1 MAWNPWHKDDD
12 TDGSVDDD
20 ANGGSA
26 TQGNGDDGSP
36 ESGKGHPTPR
46 RREAERRR
54 LRPLVPEDRKESSKQ
69 ARKRLKAKENAEYE
83 AMRTGDLAHMPAAE
97 RLPWR
102 VFIRDY
108 VDARWNVGEFFMP
121 VAFGILILSMAVTST
136 WPRLTVPL
144 LLIMYVYLFAV
155 IVDVFLMW
163 RRLKRRLVEK
173 FGDKA
178 VAKGSR
184 SASYAWS
191 RSIQMRR
198 WRLPKPRHPKRGHWP
213 E

>member
-1 MAWNPWHKDDD
+1 MTWNPWRKGDD
-12 TDGSVDDD
+12 TDGSV
-20 ANGGSA
+20 GGDEDKAGTKAADGGEASRA
-26 TQGNGDDGSP
+26 T
-36 ESGKGHPTPR
+36 GKGRPTPR
-46 RREAERRR
+46 RREAERQR
-54 LRPLVPEDRKESSKQ
+54 LRPLVPEDRKASSKQ
-69 ARKRLKAKENAEYE
+69 ARKRIKEKENTEYE

-108 VDARWNVGEFFMP
+108 VDARWNIGEFFMP

-144 LLIMYVYLFAV
+144 LLLMYVYLVVVV
-155 IVDVFLMW
+155 IDVVLMW
-163 RRLKRRLVEK
+163 RRLKRRLIEK
-173 FGDKA
+173 FGERA
-178 VAKGSR
+178 VARGSR

-198 WRLPKPRHPKRGHWP
+198 WRLPKPRYPKRGRWP

>member
-1 MAWNPWHKDDD
+1 MTWNPWRKGDDK
-12 TDGSVDDD
+12 DGSAD
-20 ANGGSA
+20 GGPDGDETA
-26 TQGNGDDGSP
+26 TADGSGDP
-36 ESGKGHPTPR
+36 QTTGKGRPTPR
-46 RREAERRR
+46 RREAERQR
-54 LRPLVPEDRKESSKQ
+54 LRPLVPEDRKASSKQ
-69 ARKRLKAKENAEYE
+69 ARKRLKEKENTEYE

-97 RLPWR
+97 RMPWR

-144 LLIMYVYLFAV
+144 LLLMYVYLLAV
-155 IVDVFLMW
+155 VIDVVLMW
-163 RRLKRRLVEK
+163 RRLKRRLIER
-173 FGDKA
+173 FGERA

-198 WRLPKPRHPKRGHWP
+198 WRLPKPRYPKRGRWP